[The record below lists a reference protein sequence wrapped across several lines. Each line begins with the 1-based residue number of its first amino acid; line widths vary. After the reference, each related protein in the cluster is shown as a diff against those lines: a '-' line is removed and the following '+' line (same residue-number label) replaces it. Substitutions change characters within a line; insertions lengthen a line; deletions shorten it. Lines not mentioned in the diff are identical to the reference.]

1 MKRRPPRSTR
11 TDTIF
16 PSTTLFRSLSQV
28 GLAGHHD
35 ALGSVGHRA
44 AGGGDEHESVVSAG
58 PGEVDG
64 TAGGGGSGG
73 ELGHLVLQAGE
84 RPDDGRRLGAVLAG
98 ARGEPVREVAE
109 GDEDA
114 RKSGE
119 WGRVGQYE

>member
-84 RPDDGRRLGAVLAG
+84 RIDDGRSEEHTSELQALMRITYAVFCLKKQHI
-98 ARGEPVREVAE
+98 
-109 GDEDA
+109 DT
-114 RKSGE
+114 
-119 WGRVGQYE
+119 